1 MRTPWN
7 WFVLINGVPYTACMV
22 SSPSRITLVLHVHNS
37 HICNFAITRQ
47 YLCANG
53 GHRPRLV
60 WPSLLIHV
68 APEFINIAAS
78 PIILH
83 DPSYVSF
90 SANSLSTIFQLVSF
104 PSLREL
110 VCSQTEAHP
119 FTEPISFRSLQ
130 SLLTRSAC
138 TPDKLQIQGMHSLPG
153 DLVQLLT
160 HRSCNFLASLGVCH
174 YVSRN
179 GVPVNDEVLRT
190 LALHHDNSACTHL
203 KFLLLPGREARCS
216 QSALLKMVES
226 RIGSCATSQSQDGLL
241 YLHIETNRKP
251 LQGLDEV
258 IKGSEMAYDSQS
270 SHGFRLRRRRF
281 RGCAPAL
288 HDFFRT

>member
-1 MRTPWN
+1 MESLAPHTWCQARATLRSYYMFTTHTSAILPS
-7 WFVLINGVPYTACMV
+7 LGSIYAQMV
-22 SSPSRITLVLHVHNS
+22 VIVKG
-37 HICNFAITRQ
+37 C
-47 YLCANG
+47 
-53 GHRPRLV
+53 PRLV

-83 DPSYVSF
+83 DPSYASF

-110 VCSQTEAHP
+110 VC
-119 FTEPISFRSLQ
+119 TEPISFRSLL

-138 TPDKLQIQGMHSLPG
+138 TPDQLQIQGMHSLPG

-216 QSALLKMVES
+216 QSALLKMVEF

-251 LQGLDEV
+251 LQALDEV

-270 SHGFRLRRRRF
+270 FHGFPLRRRGF
-281 RGCAPAL
+281 RECVPAL

>member
-1 MRTPWN
+1 MEFLTPHVWCKARAALRSYYM
-7 WFVLINGVPYTACMV
+7 FTTHTSAILPSLGSIYAQMV
-22 SSPSRITLVLHVHNS
+22 VIVKG
-37 HICNFAITRQ
+37 C
-47 YLCANG
+47 
-53 GHRPRLV
+53 PRLV
-60 WPSLLIHV
+60 WLSLLIHV

-83 DPSYVSF
+83 DLSYASF

-160 HRSCNFLASLGVCH
+160 HRSCNFLASLGICH

-216 QSALLKMVES
+216 QSALLKMVEC

-251 LQGLDEV
+251 LQALDEV
-258 IKGSEMAYDSQS
+258 IKGSEMAYNSLS
-270 SHGFRLRRRRF
+270 FHGFRLRRRGF
-281 RGCAPAL
+281 RECVPAL